1 MKFKRID
8 TEIEGL
14 FIVVPEIYGDER
26 GFFMECYSKRD
37 FEKLGI
43 DMEIVQENHSM
54 SNRGV
59 LRGMHFQKNYPQRK
73 IVRVI
78 SGRIYDV
85 VIDLREKSSTYG
97 KWYGIEL
104 SEKNRYML
112 HIPKG
117 FAHGFLTLEDNS
129 QIIYRCDEYYHPED
143 EDGII
148 WRDES
153 VGIDWKLQEYE
164 ISKEKLILS
173 EKDKKWSGL

>member
-14 FIVVPEIYGDER
+14 FVVVPEIYGDER

-43 DMEIVQENHSM
+43 DMEIVQENNSM

-59 LRGMHFQKNYPQRK
+59 LRGMHFQKHYPQGK

-85 VIDLREKSSTYG
+85 VIDLRKESSTYG
-97 KWYGIEL
+97 KWYGVEL

-117 FAHGFLTLEDNS
+117 FAHGFLTLENNS

-143 EDGII
+143 EGGII
-148 WRDES
+148 WKDER
-153 VGIDWKLQEYE
+153 VGIDWKLQEYG

>member
-14 FIVVPEIYGDER
+14 FVVVPEIYGDER

-37 FEKLGI
+37 FEKMGI

-59 LRGMHFQKNYPQRK
+59 LRGMHFQKLHPQGK

-85 VIDLREKSSTYG
+85 VIDLREESSTYG

-143 EDGII
+143 EGGII

-153 VGIDWKLQEYE
+153 VGIDWKLQEYG